1 MNQRWVYFVFIK
13 YFYKREAIIAIM
25 IIIANQFPGLNSV
38 HTIFILEINANIYVL
53 TCDKFAT
60 VTLYLLQRIHTGIY
74 PYLAPQYHV
83 AWYPGVAR
91 WLNPESANTVGR
103 LNNNQHPYRTTAVE
117 QSMVERGLGWTTHW
131 CFVIDGF
138 VSTIRRWLCYV
149 VALPVY
155 FM

>member
-1 MNQRWVYFVFIK
+1 M
-13 YFYKREAIIAIM
+13 EAIIAIM

-38 HTIFILEINANIYVL
+38 HTIFILEINANVYVS

-74 PYLAPQYHV
+74 PHLAPQYHV
-83 AWYPGVAR
+83 ASAVSRCCALIKSRIRIWGV
-91 WLNPESANTVGR
+91 LVIIK
-103 LNNNQHPYRTTAVE
+103 LNNNQHAPYRNTAVE

-149 VALPVY
+149 VALSYLSISCSKPIIGRA
-155 FM
+155 